1 LQQSFECFVEE
12 MNEEYEE
19 IYWYYFSLRYM
30 YSYLEKLDGS
40 SEKEE
45 DFAGVVI
52 VEGSIVLDDDGKVD
66 LENVEVEE
74 VSHNHCFCSC
84 YYYNYYYC
92 YYYNDYY
99 YIDLLD

>member
-1 LQQSFECFVEE
+1 

-19 IYWYYFSLRYM
+19 IYWYCFSLCYM
-30 YSYLEKLDGS
+30 YSYLVKLDGS
-40 SEKEE
+40 LEKEE
-45 DFAGVVI
+45 DFVDVVI
-52 VEGSIVLDDDGKVD
+52 VEASIVLDDDDGKVD
-66 LENVEVEE
+66 LVNVEVVE

-99 YIDLLD
+99 YIDPLD